1 MQAYAQV
8 HEEHWTQDRPT
19 VKKNAY
25 TKINSCTALQ
35 NNSNSNEFTGFDM
48 KKSKHSDLKIKKP
61 NFSGFLG
68 ILKKSKKPR
77 FFKMGLDSPALS

>member
-1 MQAYAQV
+1 MQAYAQA
-8 HEEHWTQDRPT
+8 HEEHWTQERPT

-48 KKSKHSDLKIKKP
+48 KKV
-61 NFSGFLG
+61 N
-68 ILKKSKKPR
+68 ILT
-77 FFKMGLDSPALS
+77 